1 MLRPKEGDN
10 RPFFWLFE
18 NVVFMSANDKSDI
31 CRFLEVCCHYLIT
44 LSGIIWTV
52 FIFLYFALIFF
63 SVIRCLSTRSRSVLP
78 TERVTFGA
86 TFLA

>member
-31 CRFLEVCCHYLIT
+31 SRFLEVVSAVNVTIGT
-44 LSGIIWTV
+44 LSLVKNKQTNV
-52 FIFLYFALIFF
+52 FSFIF
-63 SVIRCLSTRSRSVLP
+63 SV
-78 TERVTFGA
+78 
-86 TFLA
+86 